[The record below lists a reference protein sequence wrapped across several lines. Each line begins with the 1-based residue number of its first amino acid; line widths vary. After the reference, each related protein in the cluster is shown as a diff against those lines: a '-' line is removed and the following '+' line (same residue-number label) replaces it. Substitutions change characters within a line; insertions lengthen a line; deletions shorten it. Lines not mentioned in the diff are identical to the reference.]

1 MRDALRL
8 RAQTRYDEVDAK
20 DNFVAEHTNELGDAE
35 VDLGD
40 VAAGVTVVDID
51 ADALVKGGMH
61 ACYAC
66 EHACGCRR
74 ACRCRRAC
82 ACRRACRRACEHA
95 WGSSG
100 YGRSAPRLPVR
111 LTAGIWYCP
120 PDDRSHA
127 PPPPVP
133 LPPPTPGVHRFSK
146 DELRAN
152 LARRGAET
160 SGDKQAL
167 FERLREAL
175 REAEGGRRKQLIAH
189 DVVANV
195 LVGAEEAE
203 ARLEQLLARKRE
215 LVGEA

>member
-1 MRDALRL
+1 MA
-8 RAQTRYDEVDAK
+8 T
-20 DNFVAEHTNELGDAE
+20 
-35 VDLGD
+35 
-40 VAAGVTVVDID
+40 
-51 ADALVKGGMH
+51 GGPLH
-61 ACYAC
+61 ACLSA
-66 EHACGCRR
+66 
-74 ACRCRRAC
+74 
-82 ACRRACRRACEHA
+82 
-95 WGSSG
+95 SPLG
-100 YGRSAPRLPVR
+100 YGTAHLTTAHTRLHRPSPSPRPR
-111 LTAGIWYCP
+111 
-120 PDDRSHA
+120 
-127 PPPPVP
+127 
-133 LPPPTPGVHRFSK
+133 PGVHRFSK